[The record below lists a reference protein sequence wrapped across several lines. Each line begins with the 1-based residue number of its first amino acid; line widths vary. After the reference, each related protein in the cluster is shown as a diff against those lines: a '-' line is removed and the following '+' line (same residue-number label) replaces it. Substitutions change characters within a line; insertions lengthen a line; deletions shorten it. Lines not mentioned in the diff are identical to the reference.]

1 MYVPVI
7 FYRITGAYGGIT
19 MGKSNIGI
27 WIVLLLAV
35 ILIGGIVMNFVTA
48 S

>member
-1 MYVPVI
+1 
-7 FYRITGAYGGIT
+7 

>member
-1 MYVPVI
+1 
-7 FYRITGAYGGIT
+7 
-19 MGKSNIGI
+19 MGKSNIGL

-35 ILIGGIVMNFVTA
+35 ILIGGLVMNFVTA